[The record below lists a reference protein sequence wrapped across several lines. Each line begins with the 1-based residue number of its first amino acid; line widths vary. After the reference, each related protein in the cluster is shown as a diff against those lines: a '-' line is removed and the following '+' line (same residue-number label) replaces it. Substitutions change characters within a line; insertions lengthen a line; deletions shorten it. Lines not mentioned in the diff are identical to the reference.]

1 MILEESSHDLLSV
14 VLGGDNPV
22 ALPLI
27 LGLEKKGFIVIASV
41 ATPEAIDELEHAG
54 KGYVKA
60 LVLDPFEVRLCLPGS
75 SHSSHTTTACHDSD
89 LPSLVGL
96 YAIS

>member
-1 MILEESSHDLLSV
+1 M
-14 VLGGDNPV
+14 LGGDNPV

-27 LGLEKKGFIVIASV
+27 LALEKKGFIVIASV

-75 SHSSHTTTACHDSD
+75 SHSSYITIARHDSD
-89 LPSLVGL
+89 LPSLLGF

>member
-1 MILEESSHDLLSV
+1 VILEESSHDLLSV

-60 LVLDPFEVRLCLPGS
+60 LVLDPFEVRQCLPGS
-75 SHSSHTTTACHDSD
+75 LHSSHTTTARHDSD